1 MNSIDA
7 RRLQELI
14 ELHGRA
20 LKLYARQWCQS
31 PEDVV
36 QEALIDLLRQQPVP
50 DNLVGWLYVA
60 VRRRAINVARGETR
74 RATRQ
79 QHAAE
84 QQPKWFEPIDNA
96 LDEAIECE
104 QLLANLPILERE
116 ILVAKL
122 WGEQTFAEIA
132 TLVNQPLST
141 VHRKY
146 HQALQTMRTQL
157 NRKTLETNR

>member
-14 ELHGRA
+14 DQHGRA
-20 LKLYARQWCQS
+20 LKLYARQWCLS
-31 PEDVV
+31 PEDAV

-50 DNLVGWLYVA
+50 DNLVSWLYVA

-84 QQPKWFEPIDNA
+84 QRPRWFEPTDDE
-96 LDEAIECE
+96 LDETIECE
-104 QLLANLPILERE
+104 RLLANLSILERE

-132 TLVNQPLST
+132 TLVNQPVST

-146 HQALQTMRTQL
+146 HQALQTLQSQL
-157 NRKTLETNR
+157 DGKTLETNR